1 MLYLQKVKIKE
12 DVIRLKNLYFHIFQ
26 GLLNIFV
33 IIIVVILSIFIL
45 KIKQF
50 NFFIFLF
57 SIILLLSSTDL
68 YGPQVY
74 PSTGVVRFFPVYLV
88 ILAQCYIRN
97 INSSFLCEVLCL
109 SLCVFISLLWGAE
122 ALFYTLF
129 SIAFY
134 YLQDL
139 LFNPSWEKFKERL
152 YKGLIILG
160 LSISCTFII
169 LKIYQYGFEIESL
182 NIGLHFSFITTYGS
196 KAISGQTPNIF
207 TPILI
212 ITIPLL
218 ITLIINKN
226 NIKNYQ
232 TIACYGSIIIAVLSV
247 SYTHLTLPTIC
258 SV

>member
-1 MLYLQKVKIKE
+1 M
-12 DVIRLKNLYFHIFQ
+12 
-26 GLLNIFV
+26 
-33 IIIVVILSIFIL
+33 
-45 KIKQF
+45 
-50 NFFIFLF
+50 
-57 SIILLLSSTDL
+57 
-68 YGPQVY
+68 
-74 PSTGVVRFFPVYLV
+74 
-88 ILAQCYIRN
+88 
-97 INSSFLCEVLCL
+97 
-109 SLCVFISLLWGAE
+109 
-122 ALFYTLF
+122 FYTLF

-182 NIGLHFSFITTYGS
+182 NIGLHFSYLISYSYGFGMTLG
-196 KAISGQTPNIF
+196 AMIPNIF

-226 NIKNYQ
+226 NSKNYQ
-232 TIACYGSIIIAVLSV
+232 TITCYGSIIIAVLSY
-247 SYTHLTLPTIC
+247 SFEINC
-258 SV
+258 K